1 MNALIKLRRWN
12 DIYDIFDLSAR
23 SYTSNDERFSMEADI
38 ICITRNALWI
48 TTNDFLPV
56 LYDDKCGL
64 ITILKLK
71 PNVLYNWLEIT

>member
-38 ICITRNALWI
+38 FA
-48 TTNDFLPV
+48 
-56 LYDDKCGL
+56 
-64 ITILKLK
+64 
-71 PNVLYNWLEIT
+71 